1 MSHQIVYM
9 TKHLS
14 IYRGFTI
21 QRLPRS
27 VAYPNHRYQVTKDGL
42 YYGQDFAQAEAVKII
57 DTLCAA
63 QQEWVEKLSRF
74 APSPE
79 VTNVSVIN
87 E

>member
-1 MSHQIVYM
+1 MSHQIVNM
-9 TKHLS
+9 TKHVS

-63 QQEWVEKLSRF
+63 QQEWTDKLSGF
-74 APSPE
+74 LPSSE
-79 VTNVSVIN
+79 VTSVSVTD